1 MKRIFALSLTFLLFC
16 LVGMAQKFEAKDY
29 IVQTGPLSLPATLL
43 ANGDKAA
50 PIVVFVHGSGPNDR
64 DETLGPNK
72 LFRSLADSLAV
83 RGIASLRYD
92 KRTMLYKGG
101 ADTLTY
107 REETVDDAVQAVR
120 QLHEAGYTH
129 IFLAGHSLGGHLAPL
144 IAETAAPMLSGVI
157 ILSGNV
163 SNIQSAIESQ
173 LHYLGRQQG
182 ASEAMIRQSIDQ
194 MLAALPA
201 RYRQYDE
208 AYAPQ
213 PVVRRLLAEHPSLRW
228 LIVQGGHDYQ
238 VTMAD
243 YYMWQRMFG
252 PRATYCYGPT
262 LDHILRSLP
271 AMARPQDYMNPGE
284 IDTKVIS
291 ALSEFINTK
300 P

>member
-1 MKRIFALSLTFLLFC
+1 MKRNLVLSLASLLLC
-16 LVGMAQKFEAKDY
+16 LASLAQKFEARDY
-29 IVQTGPLSLPATLL
+29 CVNNGAVSLPATLL
-43 ANGDKAA
+43 VNGDKAA

-72 LFRSLADSLAV
+72 FFRSLADSLAV

-101 ADTLTY
+101 ADTITY
-107 REETVDDAVQAVR
+107 REETVDDAIQAVR

-144 IAETAAPMLSGVI
+144 IAEAAAPMLSGVI

-163 SNIQSAIESQ
+163 GNIQSAIESQ

-182 ASEAMIRQSIDQ
+182 ASEQMIRQSIDQ

-201 RYRQYDE
+201 RYRQFDE

-213 PVVRRLLAEHPSLRW
+213 PVVRRLLAEHPALRW
-228 LIVQGGHDYQ
+228 LVVQGGHDYQ

-271 AMARPQDYMNPGE
+271 AMATPQDYMHPGE

>member
-1 MKRIFALSLTFLLFC
+1 MKRNLVLSLASLLLC
-16 LVGMAQKFEAKDY
+16 LASLAQKFEARDY
-29 IVQTGPLSLPATLL
+29 CINNGAVSLPATLL
-43 ANGDKAA
+43 VNGDKAA

-107 REETVDDAVQAVR
+107 REETVDDAIQAVR
-120 QLHEAGYTH
+120 QLHEAGYMH

-201 RYRQYDE
+201 RYRQFDE

-213 PVVRRLLAEHPSLRW
+213 PVVRRLLAEHPALRW
-228 LIVQGGHDYQ
+228 LVVQGGHDYQ

-271 AMARPQDYMNPGE
+271 TMATPQDYMNPGE

>member
-1 MKRIFALSLTFLLFC
+1 MKRNLVLSLASLLLC
-16 LVGMAQKFEAKDY
+16 LASLAQKFEARDY
-29 IVQTGPLSLPATLL
+29 CVNNGAVSLPATLL
-43 ANGDKAA
+43 VNGDKAA

-72 LFRSLADSLAV
+72 FFRSLADSLAA

-107 REETVDDAVQAVR
+107 REETVDDAIQAVR

-129 IFLAGHSLGGHLAPL
+129 IFVAGHSLGGHLAPL
-144 IAETAAPMLSGVI
+144 IAEATTHILDGVI

-163 SNIQSAIESQ
+163 GNIQSAIESQ

-182 ASEAMIRQSIDQ
+182 ASEAMIRQSIEQ

-201 RYRQYDE
+201 RYREYDE
-208 AYAPQ
+208 AYTPQ

-243 YYMWQRMFG
+243 YYMWQRMLG

-271 AMARPQDYMNPGE
+271 AMATPQDYMAPGE
-284 IDTKVIS
+284 IDAQVIT
-291 ALSEFINTK
+291 ALSKFINEK
-300 P
+300 

>member
-1 MKRIFALSLTFLLFC
+1 MKRNLVLSLAPLLLC
-16 LVGMAQKFEAKDY
+16 LASLAQKFEARDY
-29 IVQTGPLSLPATLL
+29 CVNNGAVSLPATILV
-43 ANGDKAA
+43 NGDKAI

-72 LFRSLADSLAV
+72 FFRSLADSLAV

-101 ADTLTY
+101 ADTITY

-144 IAETAAPMLSGVI
+144 IAEATTHILDGVI

-163 SNIQSAIESQ
+163 GNIQSAIESQ

-182 ASEAMIRQSIDQ
+182 ASEAMIRQSIEQ

-201 RYRQYDE
+201 RYREYDE
-208 AYAPQ
+208 AYTPQ

-243 YYMWQRMFG
+243 YYMWQRMLG
-252 PRATYCYGPT
+252 PRATYYYGPT

-271 AMARPQDYMNPGE
+271 AMATPQDYMAPGE
-284 IDTKVIS
+284 IDAQVIT
-291 ALSEFINTK
+291 ALSKFINEK
-300 P
+300 

>member
-1 MKRIFALSLTFLLFC
+1 MKRLFLLLSVGCC
-16 LVGMAQKFEAKDY
+16 LLSTHAQTFVPNDY
-29 IVQTGPLSLPATLL
+29 CISNGVVELPGTLL
-43 ANGDKAA
+43 TNGDKGV
-50 PIVVFVHGSGPNDR
+50 PVVVFVHGSGPNDR

-72 LFRSLADSLAV
+72 FFRSLADSLAT

-92 KRTMLYKGG
+92 KRTMLYKDG

-107 REETVDDAVQAVR
+107 REETVDDAIQAVR
-120 QLHEAGYTH
+120 QLHEAGYAH
-129 IFLAGHSLGGHLAPL
+129 IFVAGHSLGGHLAPL
-144 IAETAAPMLSGVI
+144 IAEATAPMLSGVI

-201 RYRQYDE
+201 RYRQFDE
-208 AYAPQ
+208 AYSPQ
-213 PVVRRLLAEHPSLRW
+213 PVVRRLLSEHPDLRW
-228 LIVQGGHDYQ
+228 LVVQGGHDYQ

-252 PRATYCYGPT
+252 PRATYYYGPT

-271 AMARPQDYMNPGE
+271 AMATPQDYMNPGE
-284 IDTKVIS
+284 IDAMVIS

>member
-1 MKRIFALSLTFLLFC
+1 MKRLFLLLSVGCC
-16 LVGMAQKFEAKDY
+16 LLSTHAQTFAPNDY
-29 IVQTGPLSLPATLL
+29 CISNGVVELPATLL
-43 ANGDKAA
+43 ANGDKGV
-50 PIVVFVHGSGPNDR
+50 PVVVFVHGSGPNDR

-72 LFRSLADSLAV
+72 FFRSLADSLAT

-92 KRTMLYKGG
+92 KRTMLYKDG

-107 REETVDDAVQAVR
+107 REETVDDAIQAVR
-120 QLHEAGYTH
+120 QLHEAGYAH
-129 IFLAGHSLGGHLAPL
+129 IFVAGHSLGGHLAPL
-144 IAETAAPMLSGVI
+144 IAEAAAPMLSGVI

-201 RYRQYDE
+201 RYRQFDE
-208 AYAPQ
+208 AYTPQ
-213 PVVRRLLAEHPSLRW
+213 PVVRRLLAEHPDLRW
-228 LIVQGGHDYQ
+228 LVVQGGHDYQ

-252 PRATYCYGPT
+252 PRATYYYGPT

-271 AMARPQDYMNPGE
+271 AMATPQDYLNPGE
-284 IDTKVIS
+284 IDAMVIS
-291 ALSEFINTK
+291 ALSEFINEK
-300 P
+300 

>member
-1 MKRIFALSLTFLLFC
+1 MKRNLVLSLASLLLC
-16 LVGMAQKFEAKDY
+16 LASLAQKFEARDY
-29 IVQTGPLSLPATLL
+29 CVNNGAVSLPATLL
-43 ANGDKAA
+43 VNGDKAA

-72 LFRSLADSLAV
+72 FFRSLADSLAA

-107 REETVDDAVQAVR
+107 REETVDDAIQAVR

-129 IFLAGHSLGGHLAPL
+129 IFVAGHSLGGHLAPL
-144 IAETAAPMLSGVI
+144 IAEATTHILDGVI

-163 SNIQSAIESQ
+163 GNIQSAIESQ

-194 MLAALPA
+194 MLAALPP
-201 RYRQYDE
+201 RYRQFDE

-243 YYMWQRMFG
+243 YYMWQRMLG
-252 PRATYCYGPT
+252 PRATYYYGPT

-271 AMARPQDYMNPGE
+271 AMATPQDYMAPGE
-284 IDTKVIS
+284 IDAQVIT
-291 ALSEFINTK
+291 ALSEFINEK
-300 P
+300 

>member
-1 MKRIFALSLTFLLFC
+1 MKHVFLSLALQLLC
-16 LVGMAQKFEAKDY
+16 LSCLAQEFEARDY
-29 IVQTGPLSLPATLL
+29 SVNNGEVLLPGTLL
-43 ANGDKAA
+43 ENGDKTI
-50 PIVVFVHGSGPNDR
+50 PVVVFVHGSGPNDR

-72 LFRSLADSLAV
+72 FFRSLADSLAA

-107 REETVDDAVQAVR
+107 REETVDDAIQAVR

-144 IAETAAPMLSGVI
+144 IAEAVAPMLQGVI

-163 SNIQSAIESQ
+163 GSLQSALDSQ

-182 ASEAMIRQSIDQ
+182 ASEQMIRQTIDQ
-194 MLAALPA
+194 MLASLPEKYKA
-201 RYRQYDE
+201 FDRSYT
-208 AYAPQ
+208 PQ
-213 PVVRRLLAEHPSLRW
+213 PVVRRLLAEHPALRW

-243 YYMWQRMFG
+243 YYLWQRMFG
-252 PRATYCYGPT
+252 PRATYYYGPT
-262 LDHILRSLP
+262 LDHILRPLP
-271 AMARPQDYMNPGE
+271 AMATPQDYMQLGE
-284 IDTKVIS
+284 SDTQVIT
-291 ALSEFINTK
+291 ALSEFINEK
-300 P
+300 

>member
-1 MKRIFALSLTFLLFC
+1 MKRNLVLSLASLLLC
-16 LVGMAQKFEAKDY
+16 LASLAQKFEARDY
-29 IVQTGPLSLPATLL
+29 CVNNGAVSLPATLL

-72 LFRSLADSLAV
+72 FFRSLADSLAA

-144 IAETAAPMLSGVI
+144 IAEAAAPMLSGVI

-163 SNIQSAIESQ
+163 GNIQSAIESQ

-208 AYAPQ
+208 AYTPQ

-228 LIVQGGHDYQ
+228 LVVQGGHDYQ

-271 AMARPQDYMNPGE
+271 AMATPQDYMQPGE
-284 IDTKVIS
+284 TDTKVIS

>member
-1 MKRIFALSLTFLLFC
+1 MKRNLVLSLASLLLC
-16 LVGMAQKFEAKDY
+16 LASLAQKFEARDY
-29 IVQTGPLSLPATLL
+29 CVNNGAVSLPATLL
-43 ANGDKAA
+43 VNGDKAA

-72 LFRSLADSLAV
+72 FFRSLADSLAA

-107 REETVDDAVQAVR
+107 REETVDDAIQAVR
-120 QLHEAGYTH
+120 QLHEAGYMH

-144 IAETAAPMLSGVI
+144 IAEATTHILDGVI

-163 SNIQSAIESQ
+163 GNIQSAIESQ

-182 ASEAMIRQSIDQ
+182 ASEQMIRQSIDQ

-201 RYRQYDE
+201 RYREFDE
-208 AYAPQ
+208 AYTPQ

-243 YYMWQRMFG
+243 YYMWQRMLG
-252 PRATYCYGPT
+252 PRATYFYGPT

-271 AMARPQDYMNPGE
+271 AMATPQDYMAPGE
-284 IDTKVIS
+284 IDAQVIT
-291 ALSEFINTK
+291 ALSKFINEK
-300 P
+300 